1 MQTRQAFGVIAPL
14 ILVLD
19 RLTKSIIETR
29 VGFWDHHMVIPGLFS
44 IIHTQN
50 RGAAFSLLAD
60 SSDAIR
66 SLVLIGLSSAVAV
79 TVAVMLW
86 RSLSPEDSQSNFIR
100 IALALVLGGAVGN
113 LYDRIFHGSVTD
125 FLLFY
130 WRDYSFP
137 VFNVADSA
145 ITVGACLLLLDF
157 LIAGKKAVPPT
168 VPSEQIDVS

>member
-1 MQTRQAFGVIAPL
+1 MQSRRAFGLIAPL
-14 ILVLD
+14 IFVVD
-19 RLTKSIIETR
+19 RLTKLAIETK
-29 VGFWDHHMVIPGLFS
+29 VGFWDHHVVIPGLFS

-66 SLVLIGLSSAVAV
+66 SVVLIGLSSAVAL
-79 TVAVMLW
+79 TVAVLLW
-86 RSLSPEDSQSNFIR
+86 RALSPEDSQSNFIR
-100 IALALVLGGAVGN
+100 AALSLVLGGATGN
-113 LYDRIFHGSVTD
+113 LYDRIFHGTVTD

-157 LIAGKKAVPPT
+157 GLAGKPAPT
-168 VPSEQIDVS
+168 VPKEQIDVS

>member
-1 MQTRQAFGVIAPL
+1 MFSVLAEPQIIYRILCFRQ
-14 ILVLD
+14 
-19 RLTKSIIETR
+19 
-29 VGFWDHHMVIPGLFS
+29 LF
-44 IIHTQN
+44 
-50 RGAAFSLLAD
+50 
-60 SSDAIR
+60 
-66 SLVLIGLSSAVAV
+66 
-79 TVAVMLW
+79 
-86 RSLSPEDSQSNFIR
+86 E
-100 IALALVLGGAVGN
+100 
-113 LYDRIFHGSVTD
+113 IF